1 MNNVI
6 KFNQNKT
13 NIYHKLNTNY
23 SIIFI
28 LYLRNIKTY
37 TNIYIFDKINQ
48 IQLSNTNVIKHIIKL
63 IIWNY

>member
-63 IIWNY
+63 II